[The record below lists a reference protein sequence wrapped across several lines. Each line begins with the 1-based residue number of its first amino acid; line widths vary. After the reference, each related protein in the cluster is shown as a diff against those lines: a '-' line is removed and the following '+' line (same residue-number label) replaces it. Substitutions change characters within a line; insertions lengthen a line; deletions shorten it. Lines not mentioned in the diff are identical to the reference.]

1 MATKATVRNTR
12 LRVIAIKWMEI
23 IFGYALSAL
32 APLVARAA
40 AAAPASELWMT
51 LQSCVFLY
59 MNQEVTG
66 EMSISVDAARK
77 AWRAT

>member
-32 APLVARAA
+32 APLVAA

-59 MNQEVTG
+59 MNQEGTG